1 MEAMHFLENIAL
13 GALGSEETSVN
24 PIFTADCPH
33 YLLQG
38 MFTASQLLPLAEV
51 SAAKALVA
59 TGASREDTLLRGF
72 FLGWLTCPSFMPQV

>member
-51 SAAKALVA
+51 SAAKAWHWWPQEQEER
-59 TGASREDTLLRGF
+59 TRFSEASSWAG
-72 FLGWLTCPSFMPQV
+72 